1 MEFIP
6 APEVTR
12 AERIK
17 MGKNKSQGEL
27 IQDKY
32 MEHEELTAVLE
43 AMEVQRWALLT
54 RFLCL
59 SGLRIGEL
67 VALDDKDIDDEYIHV
82 SKTYSL
88 ATHKVS
94 TPKTAGS
101 VRDVCIQPEL
111 AAVISDI
118 RKYMR
123 MQNLCLD
130 APSKLFFPDED
141 GGYLHYDNYRKY
153 FKSICKKTIGRP
165 ITPHACRHTMVSEG
179 VCSL

>member
-1 MEFIP
+1 MEFIH

-67 VALDDKDIDDEYIHV
+67 IALDDKDIDDEYIHV

-123 MQNLCLD
+123 MQKLCLE

-153 FKSICKKTIGRP
+153 LKSICKKTIGRP